1 MPLAWIDPP
10 ETVRDVAPGD
20 PATLYHP
27 DVARLY
33 TVTVPDGTVN
43 GATKQAGVWVN
54 PPAPPAAEPGPP
66 PPPPVPAEI
75 SLRQLLFA
83 LRNQGWITHAEALAA
98 ARTGSMPA
106 TLSATLAGAVQA
118 GALTSQQ
125 SEDAALTWAA
135 MYTALRSD
143 ALWGL
148 FVATGTA
155 TNAQIDALFVEG
167 AAA

>member
-1 MPLAWIDPP
+1 MTDAQKIALAEEAHDLGIHVQMCAMRHEAILQRID
-10 ETVRDVAPGD
+10 
-20 PATLYHP
+20 
-27 DVARLY
+27 
-33 TVTVPDGTVN
+33 
-43 GATKQAGVWVN
+43 
-54 PPAPPAAEPGPP
+54 
-66 PPPPVPAEI
+66 
-75 SLRQLLFA
+75 
-83 LRNQGWITHAEALAA
+83 EADAA

-167 AAA
+167 AAV